1 MIGFVLT
8 IFKLIILLSNNFM
21 KLHPK
26 ESQATMTPEKAL
38 QYLQEGNQRFVQA
51 LSRDHDHLSTINITK
66 DDQWPFAV
74 ILSCMDS
81 RTSAELIFDQGLGD
95 IFSIRIAGNV
105 ITPNILGSIEFAC
118 KIVGSKL
125 IVILGHNK
133 CGAIK
138 GACDDVKL
146 GNLTHLVNLIKPAVF
161 AETSTKKNRNSH
173 NSDFVEKVS
182 HLHVRMSVYRLMD
195 ESPVLKDLI
204 EHGDIGIIPAMY
216 NIGTGEVDFFKNEC
230 IINPPSPRPDFLAT
244 F

>member
-1 MIGFVLT
+1 
-8 IFKLIILLSNNFM
+8 M
-21 KLHPK
+21 KVHPK
-26 ESQATMTPEKAL
+26 ETQATMTPEKAL
-38 QYLQEGNQRFVQA
+38 TYLKEGNQRFVQA
-51 LSRDHDHLSTINITK
+51 LRLDHDHLSTINITK
-66 DDQWPFAV
+66 DGQWPFAV

-105 ITPNILGSIEFAC
+105 ITPNVLGSLEFAC

-146 GNLTHLVNLIKPAVF
+146 GNLSTLVSLIKPAVF
-161 AETSTKKNRNSH
+161 AETSTKKDRNAS
-173 NSDFVEKVS
+173 NADFVEKVS
-182 HLHVRMSVYRLMD
+182 QLHVRMSVYRLID

-204 EHGDIGIIPAMY
+204 DHGDIGIIPAMY
-216 NIGTGEVDFFKNEC
+216 NVETGIVEFYDQES
-230 IINPPSPRPDFLAT
+230 IINAPRPRLEMVAVS
-244 F
+244 

>member
-1 MIGFVLT
+1 
-8 IFKLIILLSNNFM
+8 M

-26 ESQATMTPEKAL
+26 ESQATMTPAKAL
-38 QYLQEGNQRFVQA
+38 QYLKEGNQRFIKA
-51 LSRDHDHLSTINITK
+51 LRTDHDHLSTINITK
-66 DDQWPFAV
+66 DGQWPFAV

-105 ITPNILGSIEFAC
+105 ITPNVLGSIEFAC

-138 GACDDVKL
+138 GACDNVQL

-161 AETSTKKNRNSH
+161 AETSTKYDRNSS
-173 NSDFVEKVS
+173 NKDFVEKVS
-182 HLHVRMSVYRLMD
+182 NLHVRMSVYRLMD

-204 EHGDIGIIPAMY
+204 DHGDIGIIPAMY
-216 NIGTGEVDFFKNEC
+216 DVETGQVDFFDQEC
-230 IINPPSPRPDFLAT
+230 ILNPPKARMELV
-244 F
+244 